1 MRHFI
6 LVVIVAFGAGL
17 AGAYTYCKFYF
28 DNTVES
34 SLDSIRMYASRTSN
48 ASSAETLTERPTV
61 PGPASASVRPDAEPV
76 DFSDAAARAVSSVVY
91 INSIS
96 KGISYSYWDWF
107 FGDGQSSRT
116 QVSTGSGVI
125 FTADGY
131 IITNNHVVE
140 AAERLEVIYNKR
152 AYPATLVGT
161 DPSTDLAVLKIDAQN
176 LPAITLGSSET
187 LQVGEWV
194 IAVGNPFSL
203 SSTVTAGIVSAKGR
217 RIGILEDRFPIESFI
232 QTDAAINPGN
242 SGGALVNKAGELVG
256 INSAILS
263 RTGSYTGYAFA
274 IPVDIVKKV
283 YTDLVKY
290 GVVQRAI
297 FGARAIEYNY
307 ENARKYNIKSSDIP
321 FDGVLLESLDRDGP
335 AIRADLKPGD
345 IVTRIDETPISTQS
359 AFEEKLSYHYP
370 GDKITVHYI
379 RDGKPRR
386 PVVTLVNKN
395 GTTDFIR
402 RHIVTSDELGANL
415 EATDY
420 GVKVFQMKDN
430 SILRRIGVPE
440 NFTIVAINRVRVKE
454 PDEVIDFFGR
464 YKGRGYIY
472 GINSQGQQV
481 ELNFA
486 LR

>member
-6 LVVIVAFGAGL
+6 LVVIVAFAAGL

-34 SLDSIRMYASRTSN
+34 SLDSIRMYASQTSH
-48 ASSAETLTERPTV
+48 T
-61 PGPASASVRPDAEPV
+61 PASATLAPATSPTSASPAAKPVAEPV
-76 DFSDAAARAVSSVVY
+76 DFSVAAARTVPSVVY

-96 KGISYSYWDWF
+96 KGITYSYWDWF
-107 FGDGQSSRT
+107 FGDGQTSRT

-125 FTADGY
+125 FTTDGY

-140 AAERLEVIYNKR
+140 SAEQLEVIYNKR
-152 AYPATLVGT
+152 SYPATLIGT
-161 DPSTDLAVLKIDAQN
+161 DPSTDLAVLKIDADH

-263 RTGSYTGYAFA
+263 RTGSYTGYSFA

-283 YTDLVKY
+283 YSDLVKY

-307 ENARKYNIKSSDIP
+307 ENARKYNLTSSDIP
-321 FDGVLLESLDRDGP
+321 FDGVLLESVDRDGP
-335 AIRADLKPGD
+335 AVRADLKPGD
-345 IVTRIDETPISTQS
+345 IVTRIDDKPISTQS
-359 AFEEKLSYHYP
+359 AFEETLSYHYP
-370 GDKITVHYI
+370 GDKVTVHYI
-379 RDGKPRR
+379 RDGKPRQT
-386 PVVTLVNKN
+386 VVTLVNKN
-395 GTTDFIR
+395 GTTDLIR
-402 RHIVTSDELGANL
+402 RNIVSSDKLGARL

-430 SILRRIGVPE
+430 SVLRRIGVPE

-454 PDEVIDFFGR
+454 PDEVIDFFER
-464 YKGRGYIY
+464 YRGRGYIY

-481 ELNFA
+481 ELSFA

>member
-6 LVVIVAFGAGL
+6 LVVIVAFGSGL

-48 ASSAETLTERPTV
+48 TTPPAPLSEAPSDPAPSS
-61 PGPASASVRPDAEPV
+61 SVRSEAEPV
-76 DFSDAAARAVSSVVY
+76 DFSVAAARTVPSVVY

-107 FGDGQSSRT
+107 FGDGQSRT

-125 FTADGY
+125 FTTDGY
-131 IITNNHVVE
+131 IITNNHVVQS
-140 AAERLEVIYNKR
+140 AERLEVIYNKR
-152 AYPATLVGT
+152 SYPATLIGT

-242 SGGALVNKAGELVG
+242 SGGALVNKSGELAG

-283 YTDLVKY
+283 YADLVKY

-335 AIRADLKPGD
+335 AVRANLKPGD
-345 IVTRIDETPISTQS
+345 IITRIDDTPISTQS

-379 RDGKPRR
+379 RDGKAQRT
-386 PVVTLVNKN
+386 VVTLVNKN
-395 GTTDFIR
+395 GTTDLIR
-402 RHIVTSDELGANL
+402 RHIVSSDELGAQL

-420 GVKVFQMKDN
+420 GVKVFQMRDN
-430 SILRRIGVPE
+430 SILKRIGVPE

-454 PDEVIDFFGR
+454 PKEVIDFFER
-464 YKGRGYIY
+464 YRGRGYIY